1 MALQSK
7 TARAAGSRF
16 PDGGG
21 PAKRSGRE
29 RRQSVGNLSITAAV
43 IIGIIVVWWIITAA
57 KLVQPLFVPSPAATW
72 QAFTRTLFDGYQGH
86 SLIIQ
91 LLISVRRVLIAFALA
106 SILAV
111 PLGILVGANQRLRAA
126 LDPLVNFYRVLPP
139 LAYYTILVI
148 WLGIGETSKVALLFL
163 AGFAPIFIAV
173 VDAIRGV
180 PTDRVDA
187 ARSLGASK
195 SQVLR
200 AIILPSLLPATFTGM
215 RVALGFTYTTVV
227 AAEMVAA
234 NSGIGWMVL
243 DASRYL
249 KSDVIFM
256 GIIVMGITGV
266 ILDSAIKYTSRKVVP
281 WQGKG

>member
-1 MALQSK
+1 MTGGQATRLDPAPAAEQVPAGRPRRFG
-7 TARAAGSRF
+7 ARAGNAG
-16 PDGGG
+16 
-21 PAKRSGRE
+21 
-29 RRQSVGNLSITAAV
+29 ITAGV
-43 IIGIIVVWWIITAA
+43 ILAILVLWWIVTAA
-57 KLVQPLFVPSPAATW
+57 HLVKPLFVPTPAATW
-72 QAFTRTLFDGYQGH
+72 DAFVNTLTNGYQGH
-86 SLIIQ
+86 SLLVH
-91 LLISVRRVLIAFALA
+91 LLISLRRVAIAFVLA
-106 SILAV
+106 VLLAV
-111 PLGILVGANQRLRAA
+111 PLGMLVGVNRKLEAA

-148 WLGIGETSKVALLFL
+148 WLGIGETSKVSLLFL
-163 AGFAPIFIAV
+163 AGFPPVFIAV
-173 VDAIRGV
+173 IDGIRGV
-180 PTDRVDA
+180 PSDRLDA
-187 ARSLGASK
+187 ARSLGASNR
-195 SQVLR
+195 QVLR
-200 AIILPSLLPATFTGM
+200 AVILPSLLPSIFTGM

-266 ILDSAIKYTSRKVVP
+266 LLDAAVKYSARRIVP